1 MAVYKTQ
8 IYKVELVVK
17 LDDTDVGDWVDGIY
31 AQHNKL
37 LSEPVIIA
45 SDTTPL
51 DIEEHKWIKDLL
63 NEYKD
68 SD

>member
-1 MAVYKTQ
+1 MAVDKTQ

-51 DIEEHKWIKDLL
+51 NIEEHK
-63 NEYKD
+63 
-68 SD
+68 